1 MMSLVRGTRGYIERI
16 ANQVNGAYANG
27 WYDAAAVMLR
37 RLIETLIIEAFE
49 NHHIAHKIQNT
60 AGDFFFL
67 RDLVTATLNETSWN
81 LGRNARA
88 ALPKLK
94 DIGDHSRRYLAYKGD
109 IQPLLSDIRTV
120 VQELLFIAGL
130 K

>member
-1 MMSLVRGTRGYIERI
+1 MNLSFGGFSGLPTVLKR
-16 ANQVNGAYANG
+16 
-27 WYDAAAVMLR
+27 
-37 RLIETLIIEAFE
+37 TLADP
-49 NHHIAHKIQNT
+49 NRT
-60 AGDFFFL
+60 LDFFFL

-94 DIGDHSRRYLAYKGD
+94 DIGDKSAHSRRYLAHRGD
-109 IQPLLSDIRTV
+109 IQPLLSEIRTV